1 MGNEKAI
8 AKKPSLVN
16 RWLNRIEDLRELMRE
31 RGIDAYLV
39 PTADFHESEYVGEYF
54 KCRHF
59 ITGFTGSAGTAVV
72 TETEAGLWTDGRYF
86 VQAEKEL
93 AGSGVTLFRMGESG
107 VPTVEEFLKDRLPCA
122 GKLGFDGRVLSG
134 ELGTQ
139 LLTALSQKGILF
151 ACKED
156 LIGMVW
162 PDRPSISKEPLWI
175 LKERYAGKS
184 ATEKIAEL
192 RYSMKELGAGVHIL
206 TTLDE
211 IAWLLNLRGNDI
223 PCNPVFLSYSIITDY
238 DFCLFVHEEALNDEV
253 RHYLE
258 MNKITVGSYEDI
270 YMKASSLQNK
280 TILLERKKVN
290 EMICRGL
297 HSSNT
302 IIDRMNPCVL
312 KKAVKNPTEIENMK
326 KAHIKDGV
334 AVTKFM
340 YWLKKN
346 IGTLP
351 LDEISAAEYLGRL
364 RAEQAGYIEP
374 SFATISAYGDHA
386 AMCHYHAVADSSRT
400 LKPEGLL
407 LVDSGGQYLEGTTDI
422 TRTFV
427 LGPVSPKEK
436 EYYTLV
442 SMSML
447 KAKDMKFLYGC
458 TGMNLDYVIREAFW
472 RRGLDFNHGTG
483 HGVGY
488 LSGVHERPN
497 GIRWKIVP
505 ERQDSAVIEPGMIC
519 SDEPGL
525 YFEGE
530 FGVRTENMILCVE
543 DEKNQYGQF
552 LRFEFLTY
560 APIDL
565 DGIDLDFMDAEDVK
579 RLNAYH
585 REVYEKISPFL
596 SPEETAWLKEAVRE
610 IGQ

>member
-1 MGNEKAI
+1 MISK
-8 AKKPSLVN
+8 
-16 RWLNRIEDLRELMRE
+16 RIEDLRELMKA

-39 PTADFHESEYVGEYF
+39 PTSDFHESEYVGEYF

-72 TETEAGLWTDGRYF
+72 TQTEAGLFTDGRYF
-86 VQAEKEL
+86 VQAEREL
-93 AGSGVTLFRMGESG
+93 AGTGVSLFRMGDSG
-107 VPTVEEFLKDRLPCA
+107 VPTVEEFLKERLPQS

-134 ELGTQ
+134 ELGAQ
-139 LLTALSQKGILF
+139 LFTALSQKEITF
-151 ACKED
+151 AYEED
-156 LIGMVW
+156 LIGMIW
-162 PDRPSISKEPLWI
+162 ADRPCISKEPLWI
-175 LKERYAGKS
+175 LGEEYAGKP
-184 ATEKIAEL
+184 ALKKMEEL
-192 RYSMKELGAGVHIL
+192 RASMKELGAGVHIL

-223 PCNPVFLSYSIITDY
+223 ACSPVFLSYAVITDSEFY
-238 DFCLFVHEEALNDEV
+238 LFVHEETLKQEV
-253 RHYLE
+253 RLYLE
-258 MNKITVGSYEDI
+258 QNRITVCPYEAV
-270 YMKASSLQNK
+270 YEKTASLQK
-280 TILLERKKVN
+280 ETILLERKKVN

-297 HSSNT
+297 HASNT
-302 IIDRMNPCVL
+302 MIDSMNPSVL
-312 KKAVKNPTEIENMK
+312 KKAVKNQTEIENMK

-346 IGTLP
+346 IGSIP
-351 LDEISAAEYLGRL
+351 MDELSVAQYLGQL
-364 RAEQAGYIEP
+364 RAEQEGYIEP
-374 SFATISAYGDHA
+374 SFGTIAAYGDHA
-386 AMCHYHAVADSSRT
+386 AMCHYHADTDSCRA

-407 LVDSGGQYLEGTTDI
+407 LLDSGGQYYEGTTDI

-427 LGPVSPKEK
+427 LGPVRPKEK
-436 EYYTLV
+436 EYFTLV

-447 KAKDMKFLYGC
+447 KARDMKFLHGC

-472 RRGLDFNHGTG
+472 KRGLDFNHGTG

-497 GIRWKIVP
+497 GMRWKIVP

-530 FGVRTENMILCVE
+530 FGVRTENMLLCVE

-552 LRFEFLTY
+552 LRFEFLTF

-565 DGIDLDFMDAEDVK
+565 DGIDLEFMNAEDIR
-579 RLNAYH
+579 RLNEYH
-585 REVYEKISPFL
+585 KEVYEKISPFL
-596 SPEETAWLKEAVRE
+596 SAEEEEWLRQAVRE
-610 IGQ
+610 IG

>member
-1 MGNEKAI
+1 MALKG
-8 AKKPSLVN
+8 
-16 RWLNRIEDLRELMRE
+16 IEDLRELMRA

-39 PTADFHESEYVGEYF
+39 PTSDFHESEYVGEYF

-86 VQAEKEL
+86 VQAEAEL
-93 AGSGVTLFRMGESG
+93 AGSGVNLFKMGNSG
-107 VPTVEEFLKDRLPCA
+107 VLTVEEFLRDRLPQS
-122 GKLGFDGRVLSG
+122 GTLGFDGRVISG
-134 ELGTQ
+134 ELGAQ
-139 LLTALSQKGILF
+139 LF
-151 ACKED
+151 ASLKQKEITFACEED
-156 LIGMVW
+156 LIGMIW
-162 PDRPSISKEPLWI
+162 ADRPSISKEPLWI
-175 LKERYAGKS
+175 LEEQYAGKS
-184 ATEKIAEL
+184 ALEKIAEL
-192 RYSMKELGAGVHIL
+192 RVSMKELGAGVHIL

-223 PCNPVFLSYSIITDY
+223 PCNPVFLSYGLITDRE
-238 DFCLFVHEEALNDEV
+238 FRLFVHEEALNEEV
-253 RHYLE
+253 RSYLE
-258 MNKITVGSYEDI
+258 LNKVTVCPYETI
-270 YMKASSLQNK
+270 YRETASLKNE

-290 EMICRGL
+290 EMICRGI

-302 IIDRMNPCVL
+302 IIDRMNPSVL
-312 KKAVKNPTEIENMK
+312 KKAVKNQTEIENMK

-346 IGTLP
+346 IGSLP
-351 LDEISAAEYLGRL
+351 LDEMSVAEQLRQL

-374 SFATISAYGDHA
+374 SFATIAAYSDHA
-386 AMCHYHAVADSSRT
+386 AMCHYHAAADSCKA

-407 LVDSGGQYLEGTTDI
+407 LLDSGGQYYEGTTDI

-427 LGPVSPKEK
+427 LGPVTPKEK
-436 EYYTLV
+436 EYFTLV

-447 KAKDMKFLYGC
+447 KAKDMKFLHGC

-472 RRGLDFNHGTG
+472 KRGLDFNHGTG

-552 LRFEFLTY
+552 LRFEFLTF

-565 DGIDLDFMDAEDVK
+565 DGIDLEFMSAEDVK
-579 RLNAYH
+579 RLNEYH

-596 SPEETAWLKEAVRE
+596 SVEEEEWLKGAVRE
-610 IGQ
+610 IGR